1 MLSREPMPLDV
12 SYLPIAM
19 AGIAALAL
27 LWDLLPAGRA
37 PRRFLRPAVRQ
48 ARALAPLSPEEV
60 QALHARLQQLEATVM
75 RLRDTGNSIVAQR
88 DAARAEAASLR
99 LALGTAQQELSRV
112 REHREY
118 EGLARAVLQQRPAA
132 PPMPED
138 GSRFRAAK
146 MAFAR
151 LYHPD
156 RASGSELDKAF
167 RGQVFR
173 EFWAELE
180 RIEKG

>member
-1 MLSREPMPLDV
+1 
-12 SYLPIAM
+12 
-19 AGIAALAL
+19 
-27 LWDLLPAGRA
+27 
-37 PRRFLRPAVRQ
+37 
-48 ARALAPLSPEEV
+48 V
-60 QALHARLQQLEATVM
+60 QALHARLQQLEATVA
-75 RLRDTGNSIVAQR
+75 RLRDSGHSIVAQR

-118 EGLARAVLQQRPAA
+118 ESLARSVLQHRPAA
-132 PPMPED
+132 PPPSPEEA
-138 GSRFRAAK
+138 SRFRAAK
-146 MAFAR
+146 LAFAR

-156 RASGSELDKAF
+156 RAAGSELDKAI